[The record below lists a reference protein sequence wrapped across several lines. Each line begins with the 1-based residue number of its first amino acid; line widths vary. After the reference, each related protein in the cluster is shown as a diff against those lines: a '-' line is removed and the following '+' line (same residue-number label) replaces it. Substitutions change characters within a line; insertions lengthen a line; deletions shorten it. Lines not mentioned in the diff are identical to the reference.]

1 MINLGYSIPLTVT
14 LTGATAA
21 QLAGWRRSELLIPEV
36 SAERPIEYSFRDLV
50 ALRTIAR
57 LRSHTSLQQ
66 IRKAFESL
74 SEFDMVDHPS
84 EYRFATDGKT
94 VKVWT
99 EDGFMDLSERY
110 KGQFEFYS
118 LEDIYAPFMN
128 RYNKQVPDFRNPM
141 PNLSVDPRRMG
152 GYPTIKDS
160 RVPYSDVA
168 ELYMLGELEP
178 GEISDFYPNIT
189 DEAARDALSFHN
201 QVQEAV

>member
-1 MINLGYSIPLTVT
+1 M
-14 LTGATAA
+14 
-21 QLAGWRRSELLIPEV
+21 AGWRRSELLIPEV

-57 LRSHTSLQQ
+57 LRAHTSLQQ